1 MRYFADYIKGKPY
14 QKTVLWENSS
24 PTSDFSAQ
32 TITLSD
38 DITNYDMLE
47 VVWLRSKNATDKN
60 TIQFSVADI
69 INNGNASGVAKCRIC
84 IGEYD
89 GSLNTARLV
98 YYVSNTQLG
107 ISVDYRFG
115 ASTTY
120 TDSDIPLKIIGIKK
134 GINEFKF
141 KKGTL
146 TWSEFTETGASGEH
160 KIEVGFRPK
169 KIIWYFPNTC
179 FLDTYY
185 EEVSTTYFVGN
196 TLITSG
202 NYSWQKLGLKAGQN
216 PWLLNLQSVDDIG
229 FTLGYKDYQD
239 WSSRTLFWEAWG

>member
-14 QKTVLWENSS
+14 ERVVLWENSS
-24 PTSDFSAQ
+24 PSSAFSAQ
-32 TITLSD
+32 TITLED
-38 DITNYDMLE
+38 DITNYDQLEIQWCLNTSNLDNKRSIIVHVTEFIASGANDAVSCKSMLAQYNG
-47 VVWLRSKNATDKN
+47 SIN
-60 TIQFSVADI
+60 TIRV
-69 INNGNASGVAKCRIC
+69 
-84 IGEYD
+84 
-89 GSLNTARLV
+89 V
-98 YYVSNTQLG
+98 YYVTNT
-107 ISVDYRFG
+107 SVGVTASYRV
-115 ASTTY
+115 ASSGSETTNCV
-120 TDSDIPLKIIGIKK
+120 PLKIIGIKK
-134 GINEFKF
+134 GLNEFKF

-160 KIEVGFRPK
+160 KIEIGFRPK

-216 PWLLNLQSVDDIG
+216 PWLLNLQSVDDTG

>member
-24 PTSDFSAQ
+24 PTSDFGDV
-32 TITLSD
+32 TVELSE
-38 DITNYDMLE
+38 TMNNYDQLMF
-47 VVWLRSKNATDKN
+47 VYQTTKTSNDP
-60 TIQFSVADI
+60 ISVIMSVSDFKKT
-69 INNGNASGVAKCRIC
+69 NWGSSVGDYRLF
-84 IGEYD
+84 IG
-89 GSLNTARLV
+89 GMP
-98 YYVSNTQLG
+98 VSNTNESRLVAR
-107 ISVDYRFG
+107 VDDTHIRFYYAYTYAG
-115 ASTTY
+115 ASNSTY
-120 TDSDIPLKIIGIKK
+120 IIPLKIIGIKR
-134 GINEFKF
+134 GLGEQGF

-146 TWSEFTETGASGEH
+146 TWSEFTETGANGEH
-160 KIEVGFRPK
+160 KIVVGIRPK

-216 PWLLNLQSVDDIG
+216 PWWLNLQSVDDTG
-229 FTLGYKDYQD
+229 FTLGYKDYID
-239 WSSRTLFWEAWG
+239 WSDRILFWEAWG